1 VVISECG
8 HGFRST
14 RCEGPTWAKQD
25 IGVPMES
32 SIFTMLNYIRDGR
45 IQVDPVRNTEP
56 VTYHDPCNLARSCG
70 ITEEPRELL
79 RAVCSDFRE
88 MVPNRA
94 ENFCCTGGGGAMSM
108 SEYAPRRLKSASIK
122 AEQLRATGAKV
133 VVTACH
139 NCVDALADLIRY
151 YRLDMQVKL
160 LVNLVSN
167 ALVK

>member
-1 VVISECG
+1 
-8 HGFRST
+8 
-14 RCEGPTWAKQD
+14 
-25 IGVPMES
+25 
-32 SIFTMLNYIRDGR
+32 
-45 IQVDPVRNTEP
+45 
-56 VTYHDPCNLARSCG
+56 
-70 ITEEPRELL
+70 
-79 RAVCSDFRE
+79 
-88 MVPNRA
+88 
-94 ENFCCTGGGGAMSM
+94 MSM